1 MIQDIFSNPLSTV
14 LYFVALVI
22 AITVHEWA
30 HAFTADRLG
39 DPTPSLQ
46 GRVTLNPLA
55 HLDPLGTI
63 MLVLFRFG
71 WGKPV
76 QFDPYNL
83 RKPKRDT
90 TLISLAGPASNIVMA
105 ILASLLVRVLDLG
118 FLPLSGFI
126 PSLFA
131 TFLVQLTI
139 VNIVLAVFN
148 LIPIHPLDGFKI
160 VAGLLPD
167 HYHRQWMELERY
179 GMIFL
184 IALVLPFFGSPITR
198 IISPP
203 INFLLQ
209 LLLPVGNFI

>member
-1 MIQDIFSNPLSTV
+1 MIQDLFSNPLSAL
-14 LYFVALVI
+14 LYFVGLVI

-30 HAFTADRLG
+30 HAVTADRLG

-63 MLVLFRFG
+63 MLLLFRFG

-76 QFDPYNL
+76 QFDPFNL
-83 RKPKRDT
+83 RNPKRDT
-90 TLISLAGPASNIVMA
+90 TLISLAGPASNLVMA
-105 ILASLLVRVLDLG
+105 IVASLLVRILDLNI
-118 FLPLSGFI
+118 LPLPVIINSFFI
-126 PSLFA
+126 
-131 TFLVQLTI
+131 TFLFQLTI
-139 VNIVLAVFN
+139 VNIVLAIFN

-160 VAGLLPD
+160 VGGLLPD

-184 IALVLPFFGSPITR
+184 IALLLPIFGSPITR

-209 LLLPVGNFI
+209 ILLPVGSFI